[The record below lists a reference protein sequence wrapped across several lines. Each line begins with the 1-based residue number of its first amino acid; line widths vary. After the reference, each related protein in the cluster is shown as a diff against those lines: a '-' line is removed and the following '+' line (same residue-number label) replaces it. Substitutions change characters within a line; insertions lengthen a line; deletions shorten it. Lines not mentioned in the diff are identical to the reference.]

1 MNNVLV
7 LMFIMSCYGIIL
19 IIVIEQ
25 GFDKILKHESRL
37 SRYIRNIE
45 ELESLID
52 EFDIKEPKD
61 IIIYRINKIKNLIKR
76 FRNG

>member
-7 LMFIMSCYGIIL
+7 LMFIISCYGIIL

-25 GFDKILKHESRL
+25 SFYEILKYESRL
-37 SRYIRNIE
+37 SRYIRNID
-45 ELESLID
+45 ELDDLVNKLD
-52 EFDIKEPKD
+52 EKEPKD
-61 IIIYRINKIKNLIKR
+61 IIIYRINEIKNFIKK

>member
-7 LMFIMSCYGIIL
+7 LMFIISCYGIIL

-37 SRYIRNIE
+37 SRYIRNID
-45 ELESLID
+45 ELDDLVNKLD
-52 EFDIKEPKD
+52 EKEPKD
-61 IIIYRINKIKNLIKR
+61 IIIYRINEIKNFIKK